1 MRTAARWL
9 LRIGLVLLAVLA
21 IAAAIVFGITQA
33 RLAHSY
39 TIPAETVAIPSD
51 PAALERGKHVATISG
66 CVDCHGSDL
75 AGRVFFENA
84 MVGRFVAS
92 NLTRG
97 NGGVGGRFADAD
109 WIAAIRHGV
118 RPDGKPLL
126 VMPAKEYFGLSDD
139 DLGALIGYLK
149 SLPAVDR
156 ELPRSTVS
164 PMGRVLMVA
173 LKDMAI
179 LSAERIDHAGPRPPA
194 PPPAITREYG
204 EYLGVRCTGCHGDM
218 LSGGRIP
225 GTPPDWPPAA
235 NLTPEPGAATSV
247 WSEAQFLHAMRTG
260 MTPSGKQLDRK
271 YMPWPVLGQMTDDEL
286 KALWMYLRSVP
297 AKAYGKR

>member
-1 MRTAARWL
+1 MHTAARWL
-9 LRIGLVLLAVLA
+9 VRIGLALLAVLA
-21 IAAAIVFGITQA
+21 IAAATVFGITQA

-179 LSAERIDHAGPRPPA
+179 LSAERIDHARARPLRRPQSRVSTASISGYVAPVVTATCCQAAAYPA
-194 PPPAITREYG
+194 RRPI
-204 EYLGVRCTGCHGDM
+204 
-218 LSGGRIP
+218 GRRPLISRR
-225 GTPPDWPPAA
+225 
-235 NLTPEPGAATSV
+235 N
-247 WSEAQFLHAMRTG
+247 
-260 MTPSGKQLDRK
+260 
-271 YMPWPVLGQMTDDEL
+271 PVLP
-286 KALWMYLRSVP
+286 LRSG
-297 AKAYGKR
+297 AKRSSCTRCAPV